1 MPSVVIEVPIYYTQ
15 EFKTKPPITYLV
27 GDNVFRNAHYH
38 LKNQMKQH
46 YHQLIAAQLVQP
58 TVLLKGF
65 RLDIAIYYKNSNSD
79 PSNIVHTI
87 EKFSLDA
94 LRDSNV
100 IANDSMLYHLGTSYH
115 VAGKDATNP
124 RCVITVTEA

>member
-1 MPSVVIEVPIYYTQ
+1 MPSVKVEVPIYYIQ
-15 EFKTKPPITYLV
+15 EFKTKAPITYLV

-46 YHQLIAAQLVQP
+46 YHQLIVAQLVP
-58 TVLLKGF
+58 PIPLLKCF

-94 LRDSNV
+94 LRDSKV

-115 VAGKDATNP
+115 VAGKDTDNP
-124 RCVITVTEA
+124 RCVITISEA